1 MEEPGNVDVAG
12 LFAAP
17 ERDRSASVTA
27 LQRVR
32 AIQLQEFPRES
43 PLMTPTKNLNE
54 NSGSIR
60 VTFRIKS
67 SFLTIYGT

>member
-27 LQRVR
+27 LQRIT
-32 AIQLQEFPRES
+32 AIQLQQFPRES
-43 PLMTPTKNLNE
+43 PLMTPTKNLSE

-67 SFLTIYGT
+67 SFLT